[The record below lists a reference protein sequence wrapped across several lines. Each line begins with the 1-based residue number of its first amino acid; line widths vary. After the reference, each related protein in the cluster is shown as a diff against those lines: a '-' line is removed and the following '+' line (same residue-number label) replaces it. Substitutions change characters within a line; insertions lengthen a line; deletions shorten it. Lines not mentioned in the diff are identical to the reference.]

1 MYDRYNRRINYLR
14 ISVTDRCNLRCY
26 YCMPEEG
33 ITLLQH
39 QDILTFEEIELVVRK
54 AISLGIEKVRITGGE
69 PLVRKGIVQLVK
81 LIADIPGIKD
91 FGMTTNGIML
101 ENFAQDLFDA
111 GLHRL
116 NISLDTTDPVKFR
129 ELTRGGD
136 ISLVLRGI
144 DAAIKVGFKP
154 IKLNCVIVN
163 SSSDENALEVAEY
176 ARKND
181 LEVRYIHYMSLIE
194 GRFSI
199 VEGGSGGDCPK
210 CSRLR
215 LTADGKLK
223 PCLFSNLEYDIRKLG
238 IEEAFKQAVNCKPKS
253 GSVNSNN
260 LFHNIGG

>member
-1 MYDRYNRRINYLR
+1 
-14 ISVTDRCNLRCY
+14 
-26 YCMPEEG
+26 MPEEG
-33 ITLLQH
+33 ITLLDH
-39 QDILTFEEIELVVRK
+39 QDILSFEEIDLVVRK
-54 AISLGIEKVRITGGE
+54 AVSLGIEKVRLTGGE
-69 PLVRKGIVQLVK
+69 PLVRKGIIQLVK
-81 LIADIPGIKD
+81 MIAEIPGIMD
-91 FGMTTNGIML
+91 FGMTTNGVLL
-101 ENFAQDLFDA
+101 EIFAQDLFDA

-129 ELTRGGD
+129 DLTRGGD
-136 ISLVLRGI
+136 ITRVFRGI
-144 DAAIKVGFKP
+144 DTAKKVGFKP

-163 SSSDENALEVAEY
+163 SSSEENALEVAEY
-176 ARKND
+176 ANKND
-181 LEVRYIHYMSLIE
+181 LEVRYIHYMSLSE
-194 GRFSI
+194 GRFSV

-238 IEEAFKQAVNCKPKS
+238 IEEAFMHAVTCKPKS

>member
-1 MYDRYNRRINYLR
+1 MFDRYNRRINYLR

-39 QDILTFEEIELVVRK
+39 QDILTFEEIEKIVRK
-54 AISLGIEKVRITGGE
+54 AVELGIEKVRLTGGE
-69 PLVRKGIVQLVK
+69 PLVRKGIVQLVQM
-81 LIADIPGIKD
+81 IADIPGIKD
-91 FGMTTNGIML
+91 FGMTTNGMML
-101 ENFAQDLFDA
+101 ENFAHDLFNA

-129 ELTRGGD
+129 EMTRGGD
-136 ISLVLRGI
+136 ISNVFRGI
-144 DAAIKVGFKP
+144 EAAKKAGFKP

-163 SSSDENALEVAEY
+163 SSTEENALEVAEY
-176 ARKND
+176 AQIND
-181 LEVRYIHYMSLIE
+181 LEVRYIHYMSLSE
-194 GRFSI
+194 GRFSV

-223 PCLFSNLEYDIRKLG
+223 PCLFSNLEYDIRELG
-238 IEEAFKQAVNCKPKS
+238 IDEAFKQAVSCKPKS

>member
-1 MYDRYNRRINYLR
+1 MYDRYNRKINYLR

-33 ITLLQH
+33 ITLLNH
-39 QDILTFEEIELVVRK
+39 QDILSFEEIVQVVEK
-54 AISLGIEKVRITGGE
+54 AVSLGIEKVRLTGGE
-69 PLVRKGIVQLVK
+69 PLVRKGIVQLVSM
-81 LIADIPGIKD
+81 IAETPGIKD

-101 ENFAQDLFDA
+101 ENFSQELFDA

-116 NISLDTTDPVKFR
+116 NISLDTTDPIKFR
-129 ELTRGGD
+129 DLTRGGD
-136 ISLVLRGI
+136 ITSVFRGI
-144 DAAIKVGFKP
+144 EAAIKVGFKP

-163 SSSDENALEVAEY
+163 SSSEENALEVAEY
-176 ARKND
+176 AKKND
-181 LEVRYIHYMSLIE
+181 LEVRYIHYMSLSE
-194 GRFSI
+194 GRFSV

-238 IEEAFKQAVNCKPKS
+238 IEEAFKQAVTCKPKS

>member
-1 MYDRYNRRINYLR
+1 MYDRYNRQINYLR

-39 QDILTFEEIELVVRK
+39 QEILSFEEIVRVVEK
-54 AISLGIEKVRITGGE
+54 GVSLGIEKIRLTGGE
-69 PLVRKGIVQLVK
+69 PLVRKGIAELVK
-81 LIADIPGIKD
+81 MISDIPGIKD
-91 FGMTTNGIML
+91 FGMTTNGILL
-101 ENFAQDLFDA
+101 ENNAQTLFDA

-129 ELTRGGD
+129 EMTRGGD
-136 ISLVLRGI
+136 IEFVFRGI
-144 DAAIKVGFKP
+144 KAAKKAGFKP

-163 SSSDENALEVAEY
+163 SSTEENALEVAEY
-176 ARKND
+176 AKIND
-181 LEVRYIHYMSLIE
+181 LEVRYIHYMSLSE

-215 LTADGKLK
+215 LTANGKLK
-223 PCLFSNLEYDIRKLG
+223 PCLFSNLEYDIRELG
-238 IEEAFKQAVNCKPKS
+238 IEEAFKQAVKCKPKS
-253 GSVNSNN
+253 GSVNNNN

>member
-1 MYDRYNRRINYLR
+1 
-14 ISVTDRCNLRCY
+14 
-26 YCMPEEG
+26 
-33 ITLLQH
+33 
-39 QDILTFEEIELVVRK
+39 VR
-54 AISLGIEKVRITGGE
+54 LTGGE

-81 LIADIPGIKD
+81 MIAAIPGIQD
-91 FGMTTNGIML
+91 FGMTTNGMLL
-101 ENFAQDLFDA
+101 ENFAQYLFDA

-116 NISLDTTDPVKFR
+116 NISLDTTDPLKFR
-129 ELTRGGD
+129 EMTRGGD
-136 ISLVLRGI
+136 IKMVFRGI
-144 DAAIKVGFKP
+144 EAAKKAGFKP

-163 SSSDENALEVAEY
+163 SSTEENALEVDDY
-176 ARKND
+176 AKKND
-181 LEVRYIHYMSLIE
+181 LEVRYIHYMSLSE
-194 GRFSI
+194 GRFSV

-238 IEEAFKQAVNCKPKS
+238 LEEAFKQAVFCKPKS

>member
-1 MYDRYNRRINYLR
+1 MFDRYNRRIDYLR

-26 YCMPEEG
+26 YCMPEKG

-39 QDILTFEEIELVVRK
+39 QDILSFEEIVHVVRK
-54 AISLGIEKVRITGGE
+54 AVSLGIEKVRLTGGE

-81 LIADIPGIKD
+81 MISDIPGIKD
-91 FGMTTNGIML
+91 FGMTTNGILL
-101 ENFAQDLFDA
+101 EKFALDLFDA

-136 ISLVLRGI
+136 ISFVLRGI
-144 DAAIKVGFKP
+144 EAAKKAGFNP

-163 SSSDENALEVAEY
+163 SSSDANALEVAGY
-176 ARKND
+176 ANKND
-181 LEVRYIHYMSLIE
+181 LEVRYIHYMSLSE

-223 PCLFSNLEYDIRKLG
+223 PCLFSNLEYNIREIG
-238 IEEAFKQAVNCKPKS
+238 IEGAFNQAVRCKPKS

>member
-1 MYDRYNRRINYLR
+1 MFDRYNRKINYLR

-33 ITLLQH
+33 ITLLHH
-39 QDILTFEEIELVVRK
+39 QDILTFEEIEMVIRK
-54 AISLGIEKVRITGGE
+54 AVDLGIEKIRLTGGE

-81 LIADIPGIKD
+81 MIADIPGIID
-91 FGMTTNGIML
+91 FGMTTNGIL
-101 ENFAQDLFDA
+101 LGNFARDLFDA
-111 GLHRL
+111 GLQRL
-116 NISLDTTDPVKFR
+116 NISLDTTDAVKFR

-136 ISLVLRGI
+136 ISRVFRGI
-144 DAAIKVGFKP
+144 EAAKRVGFKP

-163 SSSDENALEVAEY
+163 SSTEENALEVAEF

-181 LEVRYIHYMSLIE
+181 LEVRYIHYMSLSE
-194 GRFSI
+194 GRFSV

-215 LTADGKLK
+215 LTANGKLK
-223 PCLFSNLEYDIRKLG
+223 PCLFSNLEYDIRELG
-238 IEEAFKQAVNCKPKS
+238 IEEAFKQSVACKPKS
-253 GSVNSNN
+253 GSVNNNN